1 MEQMKMDPKKA
12 VVRIKVKMKSCPTCG
27 HEMMDAPEDTASDG
41 TEFVAALQKFLRATL
56 DSKHEM

>member
-1 MEQMKMDPKKA
+1 MEQSKMDPKKT
-12 VVRIKVKMKSCPTCG
+12 VVKIKMKMKACPTCG
-27 HEMMDAPEDTASDG
+27 HDMMDMPHEEEADG